1 MRRFVLAQVPYRM
14 NLMKINSSHFIHS
27 PIHLVK
33 NGGWSFDPPPP
44 IFFFYY
50 SESSQNYFG
59 SGTATLKH
67 ILVLNLNI
75 KRLIK
80 IE

>member
-27 PIHLVK
+27 PIHSVK
-33 NGGWSFDPPPP
+33 NGGWSFDPPQ
-44 IFFFYY
+44 IFFFY